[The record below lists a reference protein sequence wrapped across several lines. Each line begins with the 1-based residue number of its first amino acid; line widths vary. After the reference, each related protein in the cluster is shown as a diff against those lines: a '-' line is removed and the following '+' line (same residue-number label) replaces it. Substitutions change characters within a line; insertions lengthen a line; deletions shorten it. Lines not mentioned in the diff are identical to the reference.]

1 MSYQVLARKYRP
13 ASFSALE
20 GQEHVQ
26 KALINALEN
35 ERLHHAYLFT
45 GTRGIGK
52 TTIARILA
60 KCLNCERGI
69 TPTPCNECRS
79 CVEISEGRSVDLLE
93 VDAASKTGIDDMR
106 ELLDNV
112 QYMPTTSRFKIYLID
127 EVHMLSR
134 NAFNAMLKT
143 LEEPPEHAKF
153 LFATTDPKKLP
164 ITVLS
169 RCLQFNLKNLSPER
183 VVNYLGKVL
192 GDEQV
197 AYDDAALW
205 LLGRAAAGSMRDAL
219 SLTDQAIAFGQ
230 GELREADVAAMLGT
244 IDPQSVFRL
253 LDGLLRRDGSAIL
266 QTITDISAFSPDY
279 SALLDELLAV
289 LHKVAT
295 TQLVPG
301 SLDNS
306 QGDQALIEAL
316 AAGMGQADVQLYYQI
331 GLIGKRDL
339 PLAPD
344 TRIGFEMV
352 MLRMLAFEPATESV
366 AAPAGGE
373 GSGGAGEV
381 PSAPSEATSPISDLL
396 QKIRE
401 GSDAD
406 AAARPLGSVANG
418 TASTAPEETRSAPGL
433 SPAKSALAA
442 IDEKP
447 QVMDEAAASPVIEQP
462 TAEIKAPAAES
473 KAPAAESK
481 ALAAEANV
489 PAVETEKS
497 AVSSENPAAEP
508 VLPEAASP
516 ADATLAAVT
525 ETTTADPGVP
535 EEPAPAPI
543 IPSPEAVAA
552 ASMVDVS
559 GPRVDT
565 AALEG
570 APWDEL
576 LVALSLSGVTYTL
589 ASNCVLASFAEGRCE
604 LVLDERHQAL
614 MNRSHEPRIARAFTA
629 LFERE
634 VKVGITIGAVTT
646 NTPAA
651 NAAERAAAA
660 QARAVESIESDENVQ
675 ALIASFNGVL
685 DRESIA
691 PIEGQESR

>member
-301 SLDNS
+301 SLDN
-306 QGDQALIEAL
+306 
-316 AAGMGQADVQLYYQI
+316 
-331 GLIGKRDL
+331 R
-339 PLAPD
+339 
-344 TRIGFEMV
+344 
-352 MLRMLAFEPATESV
+352 
-366 AAPAGGE
+366 
-373 GSGGAGEV
+373 
-381 PSAPSEATSPISDLL
+381 
-396 QKIRE
+396 
-401 GSDAD
+401 
-406 AAARPLGSVANG
+406 
-418 TASTAPEETRSAPGL
+418 
-433 SPAKSALAA
+433 
-442 IDEKP
+442 
-447 QVMDEAAASPVIEQP
+447 
-462 TAEIKAPAAES
+462 
-473 KAPAAESK
+473 
-481 ALAAEANV
+481 
-489 PAVETEKS
+489 
-497 AVSSENPAAEP
+497 
-508 VLPEAASP
+508 
-516 ADATLAAVT
+516 
-525 ETTTADPGVP
+525 
-535 EEPAPAPI
+535 
-543 IPSPEAVAA
+543 
-552 ASMVDVS
+552 
-559 GPRVDT
+559 
-565 AALEG
+565 
-570 APWDEL
+570 
-576 LVALSLSGVTYTL
+576 
-589 ASNCVLASFAEGRCE
+589 
-604 LVLDERHQAL
+604 
-614 MNRSHEPRIARAFTA
+614 
-629 LFERE
+629 
-634 VKVGITIGAVTT
+634 
-646 NTPAA
+646 
-651 NAAERAAAA
+651 
-660 QARAVESIESDENVQ
+660 
-675 ALIASFNGVL
+675 
-685 DRESIA
+685 
-691 PIEGQESR
+691 